1 MIGPGLSWAEVLKDW
16 DKIALIS
23 VENVQASNAVYHP
36 LDIKTNAYKIL
47 ALGKLD
53 QFSL

>member
-23 VENVQASNAVYHP
+23 VENIQASNAVYHR
-36 LDIKTNAYKIL
+36 LDLKSNASKIL
-47 ALGKLD
+47 ALSLQD
-53 QFSL
+53 QFCF